1 MKVGLGF
8 NTHKTMTA
16 GLRGLSCTIWVSF
29 AIAIRAQVVF
39 GHGVPI
45 DVVAVDGKLT
55 PFLLDSLPAEIAS
68 LQEDLVTGIV
78 SANSPGFG
86 VTNSANQIRPGTAL
100 GLNVVSPLGYF
111 DGTQL
116 VEPATTLR
124 IDSPVGFDSYVVGAN
139 TGEQT
144 GFNLGVFSGFPFWEA
159 DSSYTLE
166 SPEAG
171 FGLYGFLAQVTS
183 PSYVDSDPFLFPL
196 VYDPEFDLGPT
207 GFRSGVSA
215 LRGLFEESS
224 SETIYDVN
232 QDGLLNG
239 SDVDQICAAV
249 GSNDESFDLNT
260 DGQVSVADVEAWLA
274 ANSSSNGDADL
285 DGNVSFSDF
294 LILTANFAT
303 SDNWTHG
310 NFNCDGT
317 VSFPDFLILSSNF
330 GSIATSFPASSVE
343 SVPEPSS
350 GMWTIIFSLLA
361 LRFTYLSTRS
371 T

>member
-1 MKVGLGF
+1 M
-8 NTHKTMTA
+8 
-16 GLRGLSCTIWVSF
+16 C
-29 AIAIRAQVVF
+29 IR
-39 GHGVPI
+39 
-45 DVVAVDGKLT
+45 D
-55 PFLLDSLPAEIAS
+55 
-68 LQEDLVTGIV
+68 
-78 SANSPGFG
+78 
-86 VTNSANQIRPGTAL
+86 R
-100 GLNVVSPLGYF
+100 
-111 DGTQL
+111 
-116 VEPATTLR
+116 
-124 IDSPVGFDSYVVGAN
+124 
-139 TGEQT
+139 
-144 GFNLGVFSGFPFWEA
+144 
-159 DSSYTLE
+159 
-166 SPEAG
+166 
-171 FGLYGFLAQVTS
+171 
-183 PSYVDSDPFLFPL
+183 
-196 VYDPEFDLGPT
+196 
-207 GFRSGVSA
+207 
-215 LRGLFEESS
+215 
-224 SETIYDVN
+224 
-232 QDGLLNG
+232 
-239 SDVDQICAAV
+239 ICAAV